1 LDDLAR
7 MPDENPSIGMIICR
21 TKERAVVEYA
31 LRESNKPIGVA
42 SYRIVRRLPK
52 ELMGQLPDP
61 RQIEQILMRMGE

>member
-1 LDDLAR
+1 MMSLTAGLW
-7 MPDENPSIGMIICR
+7 
-21 TKERAVVEYA
+21 RAVFRRLHCDKSA
-31 LRESNKPIGVA
+31 TIACTDRLIGVA